1 MGYLDNSTIIV
12 DSILTKKGRE
22 LMSQGQLN
30 ITKFAL
36 ADDEI
41 NYALYDPTHP
51 SGSDYY
57 ASAIQNLP
65 ILEAFP
71 DESKLMKSLIV
82 TRTDGDPTVEVF
94 VDVGVSE
101 YSIFLSAN
109 SSFAPKTVGRDQ
121 IEDYTVLLKDSKYVT
136 ILSDYDSSEPVINR
150 TTPTLLGY
158 GIQDPRSRITDPKII
173 NPGIT
178 DPKIINPGITDP
190 KIINPGI
197 TDPGTG
203 GYKFGVGSITKKGT
217 SFTLVAKTKES
228 VPATFT
234 TWSTQITITGNDSGK
249 TKIIPVTIKKR

>member
-178 DPKIINPGITDP
+178 DP
-190 KIINPGI
+190 
-197 TDPGTG
+197 GTG